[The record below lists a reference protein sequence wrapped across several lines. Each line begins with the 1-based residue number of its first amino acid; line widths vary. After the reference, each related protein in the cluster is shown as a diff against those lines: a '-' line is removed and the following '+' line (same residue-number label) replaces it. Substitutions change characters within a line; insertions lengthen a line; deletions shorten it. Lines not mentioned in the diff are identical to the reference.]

1 MNPQP
6 PTPNS
11 QPSRRIYTEEERR
24 LRWAL
29 IIEAILHDLHTH
41 AIIAAHLCY
50 KVDAMSTTII
60 MEPDIQQKLAI
71 LGGEASDE
79 VTDVAAT
86 DSIQQGI
93 KQATGFIY
101 NAKQEGGGT
110 SRLFKVLQTNSCRF
124 SCRYCFTSCAIKRKR
139 TTFKPDELATTFVSL
154 TQAKRVD
161 GLFLSSGIV
170 PDADTT
176 MEKMLATVER
186 LRLKEGYTGYI
197 HLKLIPGA
205 SFEYIER
212 AVQLADRVS
221 LNLEAPNQ
229 ARLSELAPDKE
240 FAGSMWGRL
249 AWAAELMR
257 RARAEGRRAAR
268 SLTTQFV
275 VGAVGESDRELLDTV
290 DRAHRDLD
298 LKRAYFSAFHPIER
312 SPFSEMPAEDP
323 TRALR
328 LYQAD
333 FMLRDYGFRAAELPF
348 DGDGLLPRD
357 KTPKQAW
364 AERNL
369 HEPIE
374 INLASRSNLL
384 KVPGIGPR
392 SADRILEARRETTLR
407 DLSQLGALGVTT
419 GWAAPYVL
427 LDGRRT
433 PEQLRLW

>member
-1 MNPQP
+1 
-6 PTPNS
+6 
-11 QPSRRIYTEEERR
+11 
-24 LRWAL
+24 
-29 IIEAILHDLHTH
+29 
-41 AIIAAHLCY
+41 
-50 KVDAMSTTII
+50 MSTTII

-71 LGGEASDE
+71 LGDEASDE
-79 VTDVAAT
+79 VTNVPAT
-86 DSIQQGI
+86 QSIQQGI
-93 KQATGFIY
+93 KHATGFIY
-101 NAKQEGGGT
+101 NSKQQGGGT

-124 SCRYCFTSCAIKRKR
+124 SCKYCYTSCAIRRKR

-154 TQAKRVD
+154 QREKRVD

-170 PDADTT
+170 PDANTT

-212 AVQLADRVS
+212 AVELADRVS

-229 ARLSELAPDKE
+229 ARLNDLAPDKE
-240 FAGSMWGRL
+240 FAGNMWGRM
-249 AWAAELMR
+249 AWAAELIK
-257 RARAEGRRAAR
+257 RARHEGRQAAR

-275 VGAVGESDRELLDTV
+275 VGAVGESDRELLETV
-290 DRAHRDLD
+290 QRAHRELG
-298 LKRAYFSAFHPIER
+298 LWRAYFSAFHPIER
-312 SPFSEMPAEDP
+312 SPLADAPAEDP

-328 LYQAD
+328 LYQSD
-333 FMLRDYGFRAAELPF
+333 FMIRDYGFRYDELPF
-348 DGDGLLPRD
+348 DEQGLLPRD

-364 AERNL
+364 AEGHL

-374 INLASRSNLL
+374 VNRAPRHVLL
-384 KVPGIGPR
+384 KVPGIGPK
-392 SADRILEARRETTLR
+392 SADKIIAARREARLR
-407 DLSQLGALGVTT
+407 DITQLKALGVTT

-427 LDGRRT
+427 LDGRRI

>member
-1 MNPQP
+1 LKCDQ
-6 PTPNS
+6 
-11 QPSRRIYTEEERR
+11 Y
-24 LRWAL
+24 
-29 IIEAILHDLHTH
+29 
-41 AIIAAHLCY
+41 LC
-50 KVDAMSTTII
+50 K
-60 MEPDIQQKLAI
+60 
-71 LGGEASDE
+71 
-79 VTDVAAT
+79 
-86 DSIQQGI
+86 
-93 KQATGFIY
+93 
-101 NAKQEGGGT
+101 
-110 SRLFKVLQTNSCRF
+110 
-124 SCRYCFTSCAIKRKR
+124 YCFTSCAIKRKR

-154 TQAKRVD
+154 TQARRVD

-212 AVQLADRVS
+212 AVELADRVS
-221 LNLEAPNQ
+221 LNLEAPNA
-229 ARLSELAPDKE
+229 ARLAELAPDKE

-249 AWAAELMR
+249 AWAAGLMR

-290 DRAHRDLD
+290 DRAHRELD
-298 LKRAYFSAFHPIER
+298 LKRAYFSAFHPIDR
-312 SPFSEMPAEDP
+312 SPFADQPAEDP

-333 FMLRDYGFRAAELPF
+333 FMLRDYGFSAAELPF
-348 DGDGLLPRD
+348 DDQGLLPRD

-364 AERNL
+364 ADLHL

-374 INLASRSNLL
+374 INWAARQQLL
-384 KVPGIGPR
+384 RIPGIGPK
-392 SADRILEARRETTLR
+392 SADRIIAVRREAKLR
-407 DLSQLGALGVTT
+407 DLAQLRALGVTT

-427 LDGRRT
+427 LDGWRA
-433 PEQLRLW
+433 PQQLTLW